1 MRDVIKALANYLND
15 ELIIGN
21 SPQLEKIT
29 LVRNSLFEVASD
41 FAGYVVEASLHLNYT
56 SRVNNHLADIFL
68 YLRWLAN
75 QDEGFLRRI
84 TEILQRT
91 IVVQPGHVA
100 ACDLLLAE
108 FYEQFKGL
116 SLNFLSLSKFREY
129 FSSFV
134 SKLIEQV
141 IKKS

>member
-1 MRDVIKALANYLND
+1 MASYLND
-15 ELIIGN
+15 ELLIAN
-21 SPQLEKIT
+21 SPQLEKIVQ
-29 LVRNSLFEVASD
+29 VRNGLFDVSSE
-41 FAGYVVEASLHLNYT
+41 FAGYVVEASLRLNYS

-75 QDEGFLRRI
+75 QDEAFLRRI

-91 IVVQPGHVA
+91 IVVQPAHIEA
-100 ACDLLLAE
+100 ADYLLAD
-108 FYEQFKGL
+108 FYEQFKNL
-116 SLNFLSLSKFREY
+116 TLNYLSLSKFRDI

-134 SKLIEQV
+134 SKLIDQI